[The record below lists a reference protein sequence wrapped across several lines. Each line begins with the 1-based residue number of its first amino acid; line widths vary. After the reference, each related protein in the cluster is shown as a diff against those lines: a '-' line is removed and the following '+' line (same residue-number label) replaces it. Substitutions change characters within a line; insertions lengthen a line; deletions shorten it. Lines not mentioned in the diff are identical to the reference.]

1 MTEKTTSLA
10 QQNSEEA
17 LTEQTLV
24 EFPCDFLIKVMGETS
39 ETFAMTMLEV
49 IREHEPNFDASK
61 IEMRG
66 SSSGRFISLSCSVY
80 VESKPQLDA
89 IYRALS
95 THPLVKF
102 AL

>member
-1 MTEKTTSLA
+1 MTDKATPP
-10 QQNSEEA
+10 
-17 LTEQTLV
+17 EQETLV

-39 ETFAMTMLEV
+39 DTFAASMLEV
-49 IREHEPNFDASK
+49 IQNHEPKFDASK

-66 SSSGRFISLSCSVY
+66 SSSGKYISLSCSVF

-102 AL
+102 VL

>member
-1 MTEKTTSLA
+1 MTEKPTQTA
-10 QQNSEEA
+10 EE
-17 LTEQTLV
+17 TLV

-39 ETFAMTMLEV
+39 DDFSNAMLEV
-49 IREHEPNFDASK
+49 IRVHEPNFDASK

-66 SSSGRFISLSCSVY
+66 SSSGKYISLSCSVY

-102 AL
+102 VL

>member
-1 MTEKTTSLA
+1 MAEKDIQKNAVQEESL
-10 QQNSEEA
+10 
-17 LTEQTLV
+17 L

-39 ETFAMTMLEV
+39 DTFAATMLEV
-49 IREHEPNFDASK
+49 ISAHEPKFDASK

-80 VESKPQLDA
+80 VESKPQLDT